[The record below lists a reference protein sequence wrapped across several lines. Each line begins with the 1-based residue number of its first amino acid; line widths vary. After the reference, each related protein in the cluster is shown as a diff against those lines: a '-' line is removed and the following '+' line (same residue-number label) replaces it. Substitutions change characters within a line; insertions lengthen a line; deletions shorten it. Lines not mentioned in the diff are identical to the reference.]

1 MRKERHLLDG
11 LGDYRIRR
19 IEKQKWKARDTQS
32 YKQREKGRERGR
44 ESEDDAMSLVWRE
57 NKISIVASFHAE
69 SHSGCV

>member
-1 MRKERHLLDG
+1 MESERH
-11 LGDYRIRR
+11 
-19 IEKQKWKARDTQS
+19 TQS